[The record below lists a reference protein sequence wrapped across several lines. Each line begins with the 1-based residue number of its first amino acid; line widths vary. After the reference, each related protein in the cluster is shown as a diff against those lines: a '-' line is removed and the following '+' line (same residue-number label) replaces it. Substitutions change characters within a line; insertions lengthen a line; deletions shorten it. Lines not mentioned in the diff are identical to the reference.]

1 MQHAKLKKDDG
12 MPSLST
18 IATLVGATVISCISG
33 ACFAEDRLKI
43 VASFSILGDMVQQVV
58 GEHADVTTIVGPD
71 ADAHVYQPSVADARA
86 VADADVIF
94 VNGLGFETWSETL
107 IAESGTDASV
117 HVATQGVKIV
127 KVDGETDPHAW
138 NSLSNGVVYVN
149 NIAAVLSN
157 KIPEKADVIETNRA
171 TYANTLMALD
181 TSTKTKLSQL
191 PAKKR
196 TVVTAHDAFGYLAD
210 AYDMTFLA
218 PVGIDTDAEPS
229 AQELA
234 VLIDQLKADGAAALF
249 VENITSPA
257 LVQQIADETGLT
269 IGGRLFSDAL
279 SERGGP
285 ATSYLAMFEHNLN
298 TLLTAL
304 GSN

>member
-1 MQHAKLKKDDG
+1 MQNFTKIVAIVAITLYASASLAK
-12 MPSLST
+12 
-18 IATLVGATVISCISG
+18 
-33 ACFAEDRLKI
+33 DRIKI
-43 VASFSILGDMVQQVV
+43 VASFSILGNMVEQVV
-58 GEHADVTTIVGPD
+58 GDHADVTTIVGPD
-71 ADAHVYQPSVADARA
+71 ADAHVYQPSAADARA
-86 VADADVIF
+86 VANADIIF
-94 VNGLGFETWSETL
+94 VNGLGFETWSDTL
-107 IAESGTDASV
+107 IVESGTNASV
-117 HVATQGVKIV
+117 HVATAGVKIV
-127 KVDGETDPHAW
+127 TVDGSTDPHAW

-149 NIAAVLSN
+149 NIASTLSE
-157 KIPEKADVIETNRA
+157 KMPTKADMIEANRA
-171 TYANTLMALD
+171 AYVDKLLALD
-181 TSTKTKLSQL
+181 IATKATLANL
-191 PAKKR
+191 PANKR

-210 AYDMTFLA
+210 AYGMIFLA

-257 LVQQIADETGLT
+257 LVQQLADETGLT

-285 ATSYLAMFEHNLN
+285 ATSYLAMFEYNLE

-304 GSN
+304 EGNHS

>member
-1 MQHAKLKKDDG
+1 
-12 MPSLST
+12 MPSLSK

-191 PAKKR
+191 PAEKR

-304 GSN
+304 GRN

>member
-1 MQHAKLKKDDG
+1 

-191 PAKKR
+191 PAEKR

-249 VENITSPA
+249 IENITSPA

>member
-1 MQHAKLKKDDG
+1 

-94 VNGLGFETWSETL
+94 VNGLGFETWSKTL

-191 PAKKR
+191 PAEKR

>member
-1 MQHAKLKKDDG
+1 MQNFTKLVAIVAITLYASASLAK
-12 MPSLST
+12 
-18 IATLVGATVISCISG
+18 
-33 ACFAEDRLKI
+33 DRIKI
-43 VASFSILGDMVQQVV
+43 VASFSILGNMVEQVV
-58 GEHADVTTIVGPD
+58 GDHADVTTIVGPD
-71 ADAHVYQPSVADARA
+71 ADAHVYQPSAADARA
-86 VADADVIF
+86 VADADIIF
-94 VNGLGFETWSETL
+94 VNGLGFETWSDTL
-107 IAESGTDASV
+107 IVESGTNASV
-117 HVATQGVKIV
+117 HVATAGVKIV
-127 KVDGETDPHAW
+127 TVDGSTDPHAW

-149 NIAAVLSN
+149 NIASTLSE
-157 KIPEKADVIETNRA
+157 KMPTKADMIEANRA
-171 TYANTLMALD
+171 AYVDKLLALD
-181 TSTKTKLSQL
+181 IATKATLANL
-191 PAKKR
+191 PANKR

-210 AYDMTFLA
+210 AYGMIFLA

-257 LVQQIADETGLT
+257 LVQQLADETGLT

-285 ATSYLAMFEHNLN
+285 ATSYLAMFEHNLE

-304 GSN
+304 EGNHS

>member
-1 MQHAKLKKDDG
+1 

-157 KIPEKADVIETNRA
+157 KIPEKAGVIETNRA

-181 TSTKTKLSQL
+181 ASTKTKLSQL
-191 PAKKR
+191 PAEKR

>member
-1 MQHAKLKKDDG
+1 
-12 MPSLST
+12 MPSLSK

-33 ACFAEDRLKI
+33 VCFAEDRLKI
-43 VASFSILGDMVQQVV
+43 VASFSILGDMLQQVV

-94 VNGLGFETWSETL
+94 VNGLGFETWSKTL

-157 KIPEKADVIETNRA
+157 KIPEKADIIETNRA

-181 TSTKTKLSQL
+181 ASTKTKLSQL
-191 PAKKR
+191 PAEKR

-218 PVGIDTDAEPS
+218 PVGIDTEAEPS

-249 VENITSPA
+249 IENITSPA
-257 LVQQIADETGLT
+257 LLQQIADETGLT

-304 GSN
+304 GGD